1 MEDVGGNWATT
12 VVGVDRQKMEE
23 LLTGFHTENVSATC
37 SGTGVWQSDIRSST
51 YTEYSGAE
59 KGGDWG

>member
-23 LLTGFHTENVSATC
+23 ILTGFHTENVSATC
-37 SGTGVWQSDIRSST
+37 SGTGVSQSDICSST
-51 YTEYSGAE
+51 DIEYSGAE
-59 KGGDWG
+59 KSGHRG